1 MSSTNEE
8 DPFLQVQQD
17 VLTQLSS
24 ARPLFASY
32 LRIRSLASA
41 ASSPELA
48 SARADLETALSSLAE
63 DLSDLVAS
71 VQAVE
76 SSPAAYG
83 LSADEVARRKRLV
96 QEVGGEI
103 EDMREELH
111 KKMMNTTGGG
121 GGGLPDPSAFA
132 IGDEADD
139 EQGRAGPRPPPG
151 GGDNYAEFEQQQQVQ
166 MMRDQDQHLD
176 GVFQTVGNLRRQ
188 ADDMGRELEEQREM
202 LEVVDGVADRVGGRL
217 QNGMS
222 KLQTV
227 IRRNEDRYS
236 SCCIAVLI
244 FVLIMLLVLLLVL

>member
-48 SARADLETALSSLAE
+48 SARADLEASLASLAE

-76 SSPAAYG
+76 SDPSAYG
-83 LSADEVARRKRLV
+83 LSADEVSRRKRLV

-103 EDMREELH
+103 EDMREELQS
-111 KKMMNTTGGG
+111 KITTAAADGGN
-121 GGGLPDPSAFA
+121 LPDPSAFA
-132 IGDEADD
+132 MEDGE
-139 EQGRAGPRPPPG
+139 
-151 GGDNYAEFEQQQQVQ
+151 DNYAEFEQQQQME

-202 LEVVDGVADRVGGRL
+202 LNVVDTVADRVGGRL
-217 QNGMS
+217 QTGMS

-227 IRRNEDRYS
+227 IRRSEDRYS

-244 FVLIMLLVLLLVL
+244 FVLIMLLVLLLIL